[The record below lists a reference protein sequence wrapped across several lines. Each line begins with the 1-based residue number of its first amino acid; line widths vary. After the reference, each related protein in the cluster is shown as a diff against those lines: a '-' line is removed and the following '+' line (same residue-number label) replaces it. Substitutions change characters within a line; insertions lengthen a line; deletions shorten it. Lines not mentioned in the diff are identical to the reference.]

1 MIEAALLAGFS
12 AILGGAIALIA
23 RHRPAVLERTRTFAF
38 AAAAGVVAFHLL
50 PEVLPSQ
57 GMVALL
63 WMAAGFALP
72 WVLEALAGALGP
84 GLLRGTGLSGP
95 RVSAEVGFA
104 ALLFHSILEGLALVA
119 ALAQPRGKLDL
130 ETALVAHHAPLTAA
144 VVLPFLDLGGPRS
157 AARRAAVVAAAGVAG
172 ALLSG
177 ALPGLA
183 EGAFSQIATA
193 VTAGALLHVVADE
206 IRAQRFASRME
217 RALDLGAC
225 AAGLLVA
232 GIGAAL
238 HIRDGAAAAP
248 VVHLLRVFGGIL
260 LGCAPAV
267 LFGSVAGALL
277 ASRTRFFRWDAFL
290 LLLVLL
296 GAPAAMAW
304 AALTVVLSLP
314 VAGFF
319 RREGRSRS
327 VASELVASLGH
338 RAPSMLA
345 LLMAAAGLEM
355 STSSFPRSFLAAGA
369 LLVVM
374 AFSARLDEAGAAA
387 IAAVLVRKGLDPGL
401 AVALLAF
408 GPLTRA
414 GLVRSFAEKGRR
426 LGAAALAIE
435 CAVALAAGRL
445 LSLWGVLA
453 GAPAAAEQ
461 ALDVV
466 RGALAGQ
473 VAESPLGAASALVL
487 LGVALATLW
496 SSGVRGW
503 FAPLRHGPRAA

>member
-1 MIEAALLAGFS
+1 
-12 AILGGAIALIA
+12 
-23 RHRPAVLERTRTFAF
+23 
-38 AAAAGVVAFHLL
+38 
-50 PEVLPSQ
+50 
-57 GMVALL
+57 
-63 WMAAGFALP
+63 
-72 WVLEALAGALGP
+72 
-84 GLLRGTGLSGP
+84 
-95 RVSAEVGFA
+95 
-104 ALLFHSILEGLALVA
+104 
-119 ALAQPRGKLDL
+119 
-130 ETALVAHHAPLTAA
+130 
-144 VVLPFLDLGGPRS
+144 
-157 AARRAAVVAAAGVAG
+157 
-172 ALLSG
+172 
-177 ALPGLA
+177 
-183 EGAFSQIATA
+183 
-193 VTAGALLHVVADE
+193 
-206 IRAQRFASRME
+206 
-217 RALDLGAC
+217 
-225 AAGLLVA
+225 
-232 GIGAAL
+232 
-238 HIRDGAAAAP
+238 
-248 VVHLLRVFGGIL
+248 
-260 LGCAPAV
+260 
-267 LFGSVAGALL
+267 
-277 ASRTRFFRWDAFL
+277 
-290 LLLVLL
+290 
-296 GAPAAMAW
+296 
-304 AALTVVLSLP
+304 
-314 VAGFF
+314 
-319 RREGRSRS
+319 
-327 VASELVASLGH
+327 
-338 RAPSMLA
+338 MLA

-369 LLVVM
+369 LLVVV